1 MAVTIPKW
9 YNEELTPYGYYHM
22 TPYGDKVVP
31 TQMSPSDYA
40 IYRNPEA
47 VPATTSIDWM
57 SSPDFYAP
65 AYDYENDIFTP
76 PPTPVPELRPNDYP
90 IEDVLANIGGDVV
103 IPPQQDMQ
111 IPEPVGGNKPL
122 IPTQPPTPPGP
133 PVAKRWDQLTSEEQY
148 AISHNMQQQPEDSLL
163 PDGYHWELDTS
174 TKTWVMAKDT
184 GPVIDPGE
192 DIDTSVPSNVW
203 EGFDYQ
209 LNQWREIMADAL
221 SKLDLNFDDQ
231 TAILDA
237 LTSKILLYEQPN
249 LTQAYKD
256 MDELIAAIEAAGS
269 TKGYYNENGE
279 YVPSDI
285 EKTRSKLETGFE
297 DEAFDF
303 VARGYGFK
311 TAQEYFDWQVEMRG
325 FTREDMVGLTA
336 EEKAAY
342 DKIARMDMAEYE
354 RQAQA
359 QMEAVFANT
368 GSAIQYMAAA
378 DEANQQ
384 MVDIRAQYQAAQ
396 TEQNAMLQMQ
406 ELDQKM
412 QQYGTMVQQGQMS
425 AAQYMDTRQ
434 RGYETIL
441 NGYLQEMQIQVASL
455 TAALEGVQGYATLQ
469 LTEAEN
475 DLAALNTQID
485 QVYRSIMVQSG
496 INQSILDAV
505 DQAYATSMK
514 PMMDA
519 ITSLLA
525 QENLSAQDEQLAFQY
540 EALAIEEMN
549 NYLQF
554 GVGIADAAVN
564 LVDALN
570 PFKPKK

>member
-1 MAVTIPKW
+1 
-9 YNEELTPYGYYHM
+9 
-22 TPYGDKVVP
+22 
-31 TQMSPSDYA
+31 
-40 IYRNPEA
+40 
-47 VPATTSIDWM
+47 
-57 SSPDFYAP
+57 
-65 AYDYENDIFTP
+65 
-76 PPTPVPELRPNDYP
+76 
-90 IEDVLANIGGDVV
+90 
-103 IPPQQDMQ
+103 
-111 IPEPVGGNKPL
+111 
-122 IPTQPPTPPGP
+122 
-133 PVAKRWDQLTSEEQY
+133 
-148 AISHNMQQQPEDSLL
+148 
-163 PDGYHWELDTS
+163 
-174 TKTWVMAKDT
+174 
-184 GPVIDPGE
+184 
-192 DIDTSVPSNVW
+192 
-203 EGFDYQ
+203 
-209 LNQWREIMADAL
+209 
-221 SKLDLNFDDQ
+221 
-231 TAILDA
+231 
-237 LTSKILLYEQPN
+237 
-249 LTQAYKD
+249 
-256 MDELIAAIEAAGS
+256 
-269 TKGYYNENGE
+269 
-279 YVPSDI
+279 
-285 EKTRSKLETGFE
+285 
-297 DEAFDF
+297 
-303 VARGYGFK
+303 
-311 TAQEYFDWQVEMRG
+311 
-325 FTREDMVGLTA
+325 
-336 EEKAAY
+336 
-342 DKIARMDMAEYE
+342 
-354 RQAQA
+354 
-359 QMEAVFANT
+359 
-368 GSAIQYMAAA
+368 
-378 DEANQQ
+378 